1 MREELLFSVILGH
14 SLALATLNN
23 ETEETE
29 NDFQARGDYFYY
41 RDYRICLYDK
51 NYELCCTEDH
61 GQAGTWGWIWGLS
74 LDQSPGYLGSR
85 NCYDHYPDRYC
96 SVQGDQVNSYSIEL
110 TSRSS
115 TNLNCLINRF
125 RYTHLISN
133 VRLKKSGQIIT
144 PYLMKMATFAGLI
157 TLQCLMNGCQ
167 ADVLIR
173 IVKLSMMEYGTFLL
187 ISDLILI
194 VLSRAPW
201 DGTGRPRTVLVL
213 GRPKEP

>member
-1 MREELLFSVILGH
+1 MRGELLLSVILGH

-23 ETEETE
+23 ETEETQ
-29 NDFQARGDYFYY
+29 NDFQA
-41 RDYRICLYDK
+41 YRICLYDK
-51 NYELCCTEDH
+51 KYELCCTENH
-61 GQAGTWGWIWGLS
+61 SQAGTWGWIWGLS

-110 TSRSS
+110 TSGSS

-133 VRLKKSGQIIT
+133 ARLKKSGQKLAQIIT

-194 VLSRAPW
+194 VLLRGCQRRSSQ
-201 DGTGRPRTVLVL
+201 L
-213 GRPKEP
+213 